1 MLDLRRKLVL
11 RRRCEVTEVRYR
23 TIKLRLDSYRRRCE
37 REKKSSVLKRVLE
50 DEIEVLCEERERRE
64 EELSRY
70 MSRSSSSSSSSSSEK
85 LYMFDHPVLHIVLPY
100 LDASGTVKLGSTSST
115 NRGT

>member
-1 MLDLRRKLVL
+1 VLDLRRKLVL

-70 MSRSSSSSSSSSSEK
+70 MSRSSSSSSSSEK